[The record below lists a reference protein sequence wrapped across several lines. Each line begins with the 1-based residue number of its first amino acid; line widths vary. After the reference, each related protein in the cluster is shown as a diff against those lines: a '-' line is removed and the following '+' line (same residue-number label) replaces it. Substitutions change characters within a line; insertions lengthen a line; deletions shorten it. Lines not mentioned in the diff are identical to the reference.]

1 MMTEIQ
7 LKEYLDARFELY
19 HTRSFIESDPLQI
32 PHRFSRKEDIEIAGF
47 LTSTLAWGRRASIIK
62 SAERL
67 MKLLD
72 DSPADFIMHSSQS
85 EWIRFKGFVHRT
97 FQPTDLNY
105 FLDALRRIYLTEGGL
120 EKVFMDGFE
129 QNEIFGAIVNFRKV
143 FLQWKPER
151 RTLKHVS
158 DPEKGSASKRLNL
171 FIMWMCRQDNL
182 NIHFGLWNKIPPSK
196 LLIPLDVHVGRVA
209 RDLGLMKRKMN
220 DWKAA
225 LELTQMLRTF
235 DPNDPVKYD
244 FSLFGIGLYESD

>member
-1 MMTEIQ
+1 MMTELQ
-7 LKEYLDARFELY
+7 LKDLLDSRFELY

-32 PHRFSRKEDIEIAGF
+32 PHRYSKKEDIEISGF
-47 LTSTLAWGRRASIIK
+47 LTSTLAWGRRKSIIN

-85 EWIRFKGFVHRT
+85 EWSRFKNFVHRT
-97 FQPTDLNY
+97 FQPADLNY

-129 QNEIFGAIVNFRKV
+129 QDEIFGAIVNFRRV
-143 FLQWKPER
+143 FLQWKPEQ
-151 RTLKHVS
+151 RTYKHVS

-171 FIMWMCRQDNL
+171 FLLWMCRQDNL
-182 NIHFGLWNKIPPSK
+182 DIHFGLWKKIPPSK
-196 LLIPLDVHVGRVA
+196 LIIPLDVHVGRVA
-209 RDLGLMKRKMN
+209 RDLGLIERRMN

-225 LELTQMLRTF
+225 EELTSVLRMF

-244 FSLFGIGLYESD
+244 FSLFGIGMYESD